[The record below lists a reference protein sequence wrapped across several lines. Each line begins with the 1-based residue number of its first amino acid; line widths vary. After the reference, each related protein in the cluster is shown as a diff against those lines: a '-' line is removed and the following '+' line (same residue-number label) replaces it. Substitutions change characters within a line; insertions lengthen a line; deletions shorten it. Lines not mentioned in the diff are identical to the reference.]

1 MDIDFSPEKSLF
13 SLPIVRWCAG
23 LSALIAIA
31 VTITIIFSLRHL
43 PFDFTASGFNYF
55 TDQFKVPAALLAI
68 GFTLVGLC
76 SANHRSEQTKKQ
88 IERTSSQI
96 ALTNNQITLTREQ
109 NIFANH
115 YKHLEE
121 FEKFLKI
128 LHEKEVANLAR
139 RKEYFINNKIF
150 APLAKTAMLGA
161 HMDQERYRDIYKAIY
176 PQSKFGNFESS
187 SDYRKSLHN
196 FTCEVLSIYSEILT
210 TNPILLS
217 NNILTLNEKII
228 YFKDSKFITINH
240 ETSSSVKIKNNI
252 INVPYG
258 NFKFIFEEAFDAALL
273 INKILSFDFDYNEPE
288 EIKIIST
295 LIAGENLP
303 DLETEEY
310 DENSSTFRMKGMK
323 MNKED
328 IAKLFK

>member
-1 MDIDFSPEKSLF
+1 M
-13 SLPIVRWCAG
+13 VTA
-23 LSALIAIA
+23 AIA
-31 VTITIIFSLRHL
+31 YSLREL
-43 PFDFTASGFNYF
+43 PFNFTASGFNYF

-76 SANHRSEQTKKQ
+76 AANHRSEQTKKQ

-128 LHEKEVANLAR
+128 LHEKEVANLER
-139 RKEYFINNKIF
+139 SKEYYKKNKIF
-150 APLAKTAMLGA
+150 APLAETAKLGP

-187 SDYRKSLHN
+187 SDYRNSLHD
-196 FTCEVLSIYSEILT
+196 FTCEVLSIFSEILT
-210 TNPILLS
+210 TNPLLLS
-217 NNILTLNEKII
+217 NNILRLNEII
-228 YFKDSKFITINH
+228 ADFKDSKFINIDH
-240 ETSSSVKIKNNI
+240 QTSTAVKIQDI
-252 INVPYG
+252 TINVPYG
-258 NFKFIFEEAFDAALL
+258 NFKFIFEEAFEAATL
-273 INKILSFDFDYNEPE
+273 INRILSFDVDYNEPE
-288 EIKIIST
+288 EIKKI
-295 LIAGENLP
+295 LNLVAGDHLP
-303 DLETEEY
+303 DLEAEEY
-310 DENSSTFRMKGMK
+310 DEKSSIFRMKGRK
-323 MNKED
+323 IDKED